1 MSFHVGRTQETK
13 RIGLNL
19 VQIKYCEELIFPA
32 LTFDSFFLLP
42 IPFHFLSDKTEK
54 HESQERKKKEENI
67 SKS

>member
-1 MSFHVGRTQETK
+1 MSFGVGRTQETK

-19 VQIKYCEELIFPA
+19 VQIKYCEELTFPA

-42 IPFHFLSDKTEK
+42 VPFPFLSDKTEK
-54 HESQERKKKEENI
+54 QDSQEKKRKEETI